1 MGVTSLEVGLK
12 TRTEDLKKL
21 WETLKSGV
29 TIEDNRFVKIN
40 NYLAEIPIRMQRREG
55 YEALFA
61 LTRAATLLGEIR
73 IEYRDTE
80 RRTEDGTDQGDTVEC
95 TAEEAPSNVHPLR

>member
-12 TRTEDLKKL
+12 TRTEDLNKL
-21 WETLKSGV
+21 WETLKPNVPFEDSRNRK
-29 TIEDNRFVKIN
+29 IES
-40 NYLAEIPIRMQRREG
+40 YLAEIPIRVQRREG

-61 LTRAATLLGEIR
+61 LTRVATMLGEIR

-95 TAEEAPSNVHPLR
+95 AAEEAPSNVQPIK

>member
-1 MGVTSLEVGLK
+1 MAVTSLEDGLK

-21 WETLKSGV
+21 WETLKPNV
-29 TIEDNRFVKIN
+29 TIEDNRYMKIS

-61 LTRAATLLGEIR
+61 LTRVATMLGEIR

-80 RRTEDGTDQGDTVEC
+80 RRTEDGTDQRDTVEC
-95 TAEEAPSNVHPLR
+95 TPEEAPSNVHSIK